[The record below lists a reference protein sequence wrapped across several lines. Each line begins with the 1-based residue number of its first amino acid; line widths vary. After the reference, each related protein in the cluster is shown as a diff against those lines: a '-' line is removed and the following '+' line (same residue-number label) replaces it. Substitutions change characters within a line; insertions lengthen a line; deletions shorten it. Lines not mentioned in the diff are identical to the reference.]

1 MTYTDNPEVF
11 KKYNSK
17 KWDKVRKM
25 KLSYNPF
32 CERCLEKGY
41 YVPAYLVHHKE
52 YITDLNYTNPD
63 VMFNLDNLESLCMEC
78 HNKEHFEGKSKK
90 EYVFDKDGNVI
101 KNKNYQ
107 KKEIIYEV

>member
-1 MTYTDNPEVF
+1 
-11 KKYNSK
+11 
-17 KWDKVRKM
+17 
-25 KLSYNPF
+25 
-32 CERCLEKGY
+32 
-41 YVPAYLVHHKE
+41 
-52 YITDLNYTNPD
+52 
-63 VMFNLDNLESLCMEC
+63 MFNLDNLESLCMEC